1 MKTTTITLAT
11 LTVVLAAFLT
21 SAQSDDAA
29 RETETA
35 QIETLLISPCCWR
48 QPISDHQ
55 SEIAGQMKGKIRQ
68 MLESGMGRQEI
79 LDA

>member
-48 QPISDHQ
+48 QPIR
-55 SEIAGQMKGKIRQ
+55 ITNRK
-68 MLESGMGRQEI
+68 
-79 LDA
+79 